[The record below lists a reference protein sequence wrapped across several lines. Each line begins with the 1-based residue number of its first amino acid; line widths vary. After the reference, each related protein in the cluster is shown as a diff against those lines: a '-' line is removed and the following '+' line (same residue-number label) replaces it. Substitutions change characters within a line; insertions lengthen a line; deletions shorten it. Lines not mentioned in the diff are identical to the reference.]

1 VRCLSRAAAAK
12 DLSAL
17 NKPPG
22 QAADPERRERFLGK
36 LGQVWRSLPGW
47 RLAWLVDNLASPGPD
62 ASDDE
67 LELALDRV
75 LHLDLR

>member
-1 VRCLSRAAAAK
+1 MRRLSRPVAEK
-12 DLSAL
+12 DLSVIEE
-17 NKPPG
+17 PPG
-22 QAADPERRERFLGK
+22 EPAGPERRERILRK

-47 RLAWLVDNLASPGPD
+47 RLLWLVDNLPPGPE

-75 LHLDLR
+75 LHLDPG

>member
-1 VRCLSRAAAAK
+1 MDKA
-12 DLSAL
+12 
-17 NKPPG
+17 PG
-22 QAADPERRERFLGK
+22 QPADPERRERILGK

-47 RLAWLVDNLASPGPD
+47 RLARLVDNLAPPGPE